1 MTGPSF
7 FPPVPEAPT
16 LDEVDDSGDLVGHR
30 WAGPPRRHRA
40 GVAAFSV
47 LAGRSGTTAVLLEGA
62 RCFASGVELTMVVEL
77 RELSRRA
84 RGRVFDDL
92 SVSYG
97 RGQLAMALPPGG
109 LRWGLALADGRR
121 VTTLDDGGWA
131 SMPDDADPET
141 WVPDRPVLEP
151 LGGRPSV
158 EGSTWRRRVWLW
170 PLPPPG
176 PLQVVAA
183 WPDRGIAET
192 STTVDATPLVEAA
205 AHAEPLWGEGR
216 GDEHRPPRR

>member
-1 MTGPSF
+1 MSEPSF

-16 LDEVDDSGDLVGHR
+16 LDEVDDSGDLFGHR

-40 GVAAFSV
+40 GLAAFSV

-62 RCFASGVELTMVVEL
+62 RCFPSGVELSMVVEL
-77 RELSRRA
+77 REASRRA
-84 RGRVFDDL
+84 RKRVFDDL

-97 RGQLAMALPPGG
+97 RGQLAMGLPRGG
-109 LRWGLALADGRR
+109 LRWGLGFADGRR
-121 VTTLDDGGWA
+121 VTTLDPGGWG
-131 SMPDDADPET
+131 SMPEDADPET

-151 LGGRPSV
+151 LGFKHHV
-158 EGSTWRRRVWLW
+158 EGSTWRRHVWLW

-176 PLQVVAA
+176 PLQVVVA
-183 WPDRGIAET
+183 WPDGEIPET

-205 AHAEPLWGEGR
+205 ARAEPLWY
-216 GDEHRPPRR
+216 HRP